1 MKPHGAKKFGIIL
14 PYFGVE
20 ESFMKQL
27 KAVIFDV
34 DGTLAETERDGHRV
48 AFNSAFSDAD
58 LDWHWDE
65 ELYGELLAVTGGKER
80 IRFFLSHFHD
90 NFNYDGDIDELIISL
105 HANKTKHYVTLLENN
120 AIALRPGVVRLLAE
134 LREQGVRLAIAT
146 TTTPAN
152 VTALVSNTLGVEAL
166 DWFDCIA
173 AGDIV
178 PAKKPAPD
186 IFDYCLEKIGLSAG
200 ECLVFE
206 DSANGVKS
214 SLGANISTVVT
225 LNNYTKDDDFIGAV
239 TVLDQLGEP
248 GEPCRVIAGE
258 NIAGDYVT
266 VDDLRQ
272 LHASA

>member
-1 MKPHGAKKFGIIL
+1 
-14 PYFGVE
+14 
-20 ESFMKQL
+20 MKQL

-48 AFNSAFSDAD
+48 AFNRAFSDAG
-58 LDWHWDE
+58 LDWNWDE

-80 IRFFLSHFHD
+80 MRFFLSDFNTD
-90 NFNYDGDIDELIISL
+90 FNYEGDIDELVVSL
-105 HANKTKHYVTLLENN
+105 HANKTKHYVALLENN
-120 AIALRPGVVRLLAE
+120 AVALRPGVVRLLDE
-134 LREQGVRLAIAT
+134 LREQDVRLAIAT

-186 IFDYCLEKIGLSAG
+186 IFDYCLQQIGLSAVD
-200 ECLVFE
+200 CLVFE
-206 DSANGVKS
+206 DSGNGLKS
-214 SLGANISTVVT
+214 SLGADIPTIVT
-225 LNNYTKDDDFIGAV
+225 LNNYTKNEDFSGAI

-248 GEPCRVIAGE
+248 GEPCQVIAGE